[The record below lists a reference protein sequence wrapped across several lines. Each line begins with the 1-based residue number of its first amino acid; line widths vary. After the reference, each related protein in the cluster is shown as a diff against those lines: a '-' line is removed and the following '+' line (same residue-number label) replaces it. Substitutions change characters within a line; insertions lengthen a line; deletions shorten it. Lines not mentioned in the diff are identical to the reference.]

1 MIAAII
7 VASKSD
13 GQASRHTLWDML
25 VDSRFSGLPS
35 SITTGTLDCLGVKN
49 QKGRHDRRDH
59 LTQS

>member
-7 VASKSD
+7 AASKSD

-25 VDSRFSGLPS
+25 VDSRFPGLPS

-49 QKGRHDRRDH
+49 Q
-59 LTQS
+59 